1 MRVVLLGGP
10 KFGLAFRSKRVT
22 VPRTHFLYAVV
33 QYTQVRTSTAVS
45 SQSTS
50 SEPRNLAASPQ
61 PSGRGINPGTME
73 ITTSTGVRGTA
84 LSGGPPT
91 KATDDGS
98 PPLTG
103 KAPAEALSVG
113 GEKPTT
119 TQAPADD
126 VRIAAARAIAL
137 LRSGEDGSIPQV
149 DAEALFKYLVDKEDT
164 EAMETFYDHVFGLPA
179 QMHLG
184 KLIGEQGAVGNS
196 IYKKVEEGPRRSQL
210 SVPTDG
216 SDGAA

>member
-1 MRVVLLGGP
+1 
-10 KFGLAFRSKRVT
+10 
-22 VPRTHFLYAVV
+22 
-33 QYTQVRTSTAVS
+33 
-45 SQSTS
+45 
-50 SEPRNLAASPQ
+50 
-61 PSGRGINPGTME
+61 ME

-103 KAPAEALSVG
+103 KAPAEALSVV

-126 VRIAAARAIAL
+126 LRIAAARAVTL
-137 LRSGEDGSIPQV
+137 LRSGEDGSIPQE
-149 DAEALFKYLVDKEDT
+149 DAEALFKYLVDNKLT
-164 EAMETFYDHVFGLPA
+164 EEMETFYDHVFGLPA

-196 IYKKVEEGPRRSQL
+196 IYKKVEEGVKNCFDSMLKATKAEPVVRMVLRTHADFEKQL
-210 SVPTDG
+210 FVRLHV
-216 SDGAA
+216 